1 MAFRCCYCSSFAGNT
16 FKRLLSHIK
25 FIHSHEPNFTI
36 ACGDCGQS
44 FQKFNSFK
52 SHIQRKHN
60 ANILAD
66 HRQENEVEIEDDD
79 DLHANSSDE
88 EDRAEDVVEEEEPRK
103 FVDEMTRFLALFL
116 LKHKEENQLSQRG
129 IDEILDSTGEV
140 VESCLEQL
148 KGEVTT
154 CLERNGVAVAD
165 MQGLSDVLQQ
175 PCIFTQARQPLIN
188 EYQQLQYF
196 KNNFDLVVSLVNFL
210 KVSLN

>member
-1 MAFRCCYCSSFAGNT
+1 MAFQCCYCSSFAGNT
-16 FKRLLSHIK
+16 FKKLLSHVK

-44 FQKFNSFK
+44 FRKFNSFE

-66 HRQENEVEIEDDD
+66 RQENDVAIEDNCNDNLD
-79 DLHANSSDE
+79 ANSSDE
-88 EDRAEDVVEEEEPRK
+88 EDRAEDVIEEEQPK
-103 FVDEMTRFLALFL
+103 NFVNEMTRCFALFL
-116 LKHKEENQLSQRG
+116 LKNKEENQLSQRG
-129 IDEILDSTGEV
+129 IDSTGEV
-140 VESCLEQL
+140 VESSLEHL

-165 MQGLSDVLQQ
+165 IQGLSDVLQQ

-196 KNNFDLVVSLVNFL
+196 KNNFDLVVSLLNFL
-210 KVSLN
+210 KVS